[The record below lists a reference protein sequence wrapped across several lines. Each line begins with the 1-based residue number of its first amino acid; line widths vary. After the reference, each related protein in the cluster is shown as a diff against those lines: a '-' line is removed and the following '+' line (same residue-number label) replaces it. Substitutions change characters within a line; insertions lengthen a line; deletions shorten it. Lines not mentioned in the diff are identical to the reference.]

1 MVGVVVVVVGGVG
14 VVDVAGSDSVAAS
27 VVGSCVG
34 GGGLVV
40 GSWVVSMVWKER
52 SRGRILEPK
61 AKWRMIFSTWKVC
74 KNATTSTG
82 SI

>member
-1 MVGVVVVVVGGVG
+1 MVVVVVVVVGVGGVG

-40 GSWVVSMVWKER
+40 GSWVVSMV
-52 SRGRILEPK
+52 SGI
-61 AKWRMIFSTWKVC
+61 WRMIFSTWYC
-74 KNATTSTG
+74 M
-82 SI
+82 